1 MESIMNNVNFIKN
14 IDNLGRIVIPMDI
27 RRKLQIN
34 TGDVLSI
41 TCNDKNIMLT
51 KYSSLDNNPK
61 VVGILKC
68 FIEDFNIKA
77 ILTNKECVLYSN
89 IVNIGAKLDSNT
101 KLLVKNG
108 TNIRNNN
115 STSYFGDRKIEGIYN
130 MLPIVTSEGIEGS
143 IIVFGDEIDR
153 SYEICMLLSKLIML
167 ELNIT

>member
-1 MESIMNNVNFIKN
+1 MNNVNFIKN

-27 RRKLQIN
+27 RRKLQIS

-41 TCNDKNIMLT
+41 TCNDKSIMLT
-51 KYSSLDNNPK
+51 KYSNLDSNSK
-61 VVGILKC
+61 VVEMIKY
-68 FIEDFNIKA
+68 FVDDFNIKV

-89 IVNIGAKLDSNT
+89 LVNVGAKLDSNT
-101 KLLVKNG
+101 KLLVKKG
-108 TNIRNNN
+108 SNIKY
-115 STSYFGDRKIEGIYN
+115 TSNTGYFGDRKIEGIYN

-143 IIVFGDEIDR
+143 IIVFGSEEDR

>member
-1 MESIMNNVNFIKN
+1 MNNVNFIKN

-51 KYSSLDNNPK
+51 KYSNLDNNSR
-61 VVGILKC
+61 VVEIVKY
-68 FIEDFNIKA
+68 FVDIFNIKVM
-77 ILTNKECVLYSN
+77 LTNKECVLYSN
-89 IVNIGAKLDSNT
+89 LVNVGAKLDSNT

-108 TNIRNNN
+108 SNIKNTN
-115 STSYFGDRKIEGIYN
+115 SFGFFGDRKIEGIYN

-143 IIVFGDEIDR
+143 IIVFRSEEDR
-153 SYEICMLLSKLIML
+153 AYEICMLLSKLISL

>member
-1 MESIMNNVNFIKN
+1 MNNVNFIKN

-51 KYSSLDNNPK
+51 KYSSLDNNSR
-61 VVGILKC
+61 VVEIVKY
-68 FIEDFNIKA
+68 FVEVFNIKVM
-77 ILTNKECVLYSN
+77 LTNKECVLYSN
-89 IVNIGAKLDSNT
+89 IVGSGAKLDNNT

-108 TNIRNNN
+108 NNLRYVK
-115 STSYFGDRKIEGIYN
+115 SASYFGDRKIEGIYN
-130 MLPIVTSEGIEGS
+130 MLPIITSEGIEGS
-143 IIVFGDEIDR
+143 IIVFGSEEDR

>member
-1 MESIMNNVNFIKN
+1 MNNVNFIKN

-34 TGDVLSI
+34 TGDILSI

-51 KYSSLDNNPK
+51 KYSSLANNQK
-61 VVGILKC
+61 IVEIVKSIIDVFGVKL
-68 FIEDFNIKA
+68 

-89 IVNIGAKLDSNT
+89 IVNYGSKLENNI

-108 TNIRNNN
+108 SNLKNTKSIG
-115 STSYFGDRKIEGIYN
+115 YFGDKKVEGLYN
-130 MLPIVTSEGIEGS
+130 MLPIITSEGIEGS
-143 IIVFGDEIDR
+143 IIVFGDETDR
-153 SYEICMLLSKLIML
+153 SYEICELLSKLIML

>member
-1 MESIMNNVNFIKN
+1 MERIMNNVNFIKN

-34 TGDVLSI
+34 TGDILSI

-51 KYSSLDNNPK
+51 KYSSLVNNQK
-61 VVGILKC
+61 IVEIVKSIIDVFGVKL
-68 FIEDFNIKA
+68 

-89 IVNIGAKLDSNT
+89 IVNYGSKLENNI

-108 TNIRNNN
+108 SNLKNTKSIG
-115 STSYFGDRKIEGIYN
+115 YFGDKKVEGLYN
-130 MLPIVTSEGIEGS
+130 MLPIITSEGIEGS
-143 IIVFGDEIDR
+143 IIVFGDETDR
-153 SYEICMLLSKLIML
+153 SYEICELLSKLIML

>member
-1 MESIMNNVNFIKN
+1 MNNVNFIKN

-89 IVNIGAKLDSNT
+89 LVNIGAKLDSNT

-108 TNIRNNN
+108 TNIRNNS

-130 MLPIVTSEGIEGS
+130 MLPIVTMGQPTHLNQLHMVTSSAVGLWRAS
-143 IIVFGDEIDR
+143 TMSTPR
-153 SYEICMLLSKLIML
+153 SMRPEDWK
-167 ELNIT
+167 

>member
-1 MESIMNNVNFIKN
+1 MNNVNFIKN

-27 RRKLQIN
+27 RRKLQIS

-51 KYSSLDNNPK
+51 KYSSLDNNGR
-61 VVGILKC
+61 VVEIVKY
-68 FIEDFNIKA
+68 FVDIFNIKVM
-77 ILTNKECVLYSN
+77 LTNKECVLYSN
-89 IVNIGAKLDSNT
+89 LVNVGAKLDSNT

-108 TNIRNNN
+108 SNIKNTN
-115 STSYFGDRKIEGIYN
+115 SFGYFGDRKIEGIYN

-143 IIVFGDEIDR
+143 IIVFGSEEDR
-153 SYEICMLLSKLIML
+153 AYEICMLLSKLISL

>member
-1 MESIMNNVNFIKN
+1 MNNVNFIKN

-51 KYSSLDNNPK
+51 KYSNLNNNNK
-61 VVGILKC
+61 ILEIIKC
-68 FIEDFNIKA
+68 FIEDFNIKVV
-77 ILTNKECVLYSN
+77 LTNNECVLYSN
-89 IVNIGAKLDSNT
+89 IVNIGSKLDSST

-108 TNIRNNN
+108 SNMKNTRM
-115 STSYFGDRKIEGIYN
+115 TCYFGDKKVEGIYN
-130 MLPIVTSEGIEGS
+130 ILPIITNEGIEGS
-143 IIVFGDEIDR
+143 LIVFGDELDKG
-153 SYEICMLLSKLIML
+153 YEICLLLSKLVML

>member
-1 MESIMNNVNFIKN
+1 MNNVNFIKN

-27 RRKLQIN
+27 RRKLQIS

-51 KYSSLDNNPK
+51 KYSSLDNNGR
-61 VVGILKC
+61 VVEIVKY
-68 FIEDFNIKA
+68 FVDIFNIKVM
-77 ILTNKECVLYSN
+77 LTNKECVLYSN
-89 IVNIGAKLDSNT
+89 LVGVGSILDSNT

-108 TNIRNNN
+108 SNIKYTN
-115 STSYFGDRKIEGIYN
+115 SFGYFGDRKIEGIYN

-143 IIVFGDEIDR
+143 IIVFGSEEDR
-153 SYEICMLLSKLIML
+153 AYDICMLLSKLISL

>member
-1 MESIMNNVNFIKN
+1 MNNVNFIKN

-51 KYSSLDNNPK
+51 KYSSLDNNGR
-61 VVGILKC
+61 VVEIVKY
-68 FIEDFNIKA
+68 FVDIFNIKVM
-77 ILTNKECVLYSN
+77 LTNKECVLYSN
-89 IVNIGAKLDSNT
+89 LVNIGAILDSNT

-108 TNIRNNN
+108 SNIKYTN
-115 STSYFGDRKIEGIYN
+115 SFGYFGDRKIEGIYN

-143 IIVFGDEIDR
+143 IIVFGGEEDR
-153 SYEICMLLSKLIML
+153 SYDICMLLSKLISL

>member
-1 MESIMNNVNFIKN
+1 MNNVNFIKN

-51 KYSSLDNNPK
+51 KYNSLDNNPK
-61 VVGILKC
+61 VVEILKC
-68 FIEDFNIKA
+68 FIDDFNIKV

-89 IVNIGAKLDSNT
+89 VVNMGAKLDSNT

-108 TNIRNNN
+108 SNIKNIT
-115 STSYFGDRKIEGIYN
+115 STGYFGDRKIEGVYN
-130 MLPIVTSEGIEGS
+130 MLPIITSEGIEGS
-143 IIVFGDEIDR
+143 IIVFCSEVDK
-153 SYEICMLLSKLIML
+153 SYEICLLLSKLIML

>member
-1 MESIMNNVNFIKN
+1 MNNVNFIKN

-27 RRKLQIN
+27 RRKLQIS

-51 KYSSLDNNPK
+51 KYSSLDNNGR
-61 VVGILKC
+61 VVEIVKY
-68 FIEDFNIKA
+68 FVDIFNIKVM
-77 ILTNKECVLYSN
+77 LTNKECVLYSN
-89 IVNIGAKLDSNT
+89 LVNIGAILDSNT

-108 TNIRNNN
+108 SNIKYTN
-115 STSYFGDRKIEGIYN
+115 SFGYFGDRKIEGIYN

-143 IIVFGDEIDR
+143 IIVFGSEEDR
-153 SYEICMLLSKLIML
+153 AYDICMLLSKLISL

>member
-27 RRKLQIN
+27 RRKLQIS

-51 KYSSLDNNPK
+51 KYSSLDNNGR
-61 VVGILKC
+61 VVEIVKY
-68 FIEDFNIKA
+68 FVDIFNIKVM
-77 ILTNKECVLYSN
+77 LTNKECVLYSN
-89 IVNIGAKLDSNT
+89 LVNIGAILDSNT

-108 TNIRNNN
+108 SNIKYTN
-115 STSYFGDRKIEGIYN
+115 SFGYFGDRKIEGIYN

-143 IIVFGDEIDR
+143 IIVFGWEEDR
-153 SYEICMLLSKLIML
+153 SYEICMLLSKLISL

>member
-1 MESIMNNVNFIKN
+1 MNNVNFIKN

-27 RRKLQIN
+27 RRKLQIS

-51 KYSSLDNNPK
+51 KYSSLDNNGR
-61 VVGILKC
+61 VVEIVK
-68 FIEDFNIKA
+68 FFVDIFNIKVM
-77 ILTNKECVLYSN
+77 LTNKECVLYSN
-89 IVNIGAKLDSNT
+89 LVNIGAILDSNT

-108 TNIRNNN
+108 SNIKYTN
-115 STSYFGDRKIEGIYN
+115 SFGYFGDRKIEGIYN

-143 IIVFGDEIDR
+143 IIVFGSEEDR
-153 SYEICMLLSKLIML
+153 AYDICMLLSKLISL